1 MTMITKSCCYDVVL
15 LPNTCSRSSSS
26 LRATELSTVSSC
38 SSASECGAAARLQDW
53 MYWQRDGDKNPS
65 CWTKVFA
72 VLRDEF
78 LWLYQR
84 QESAPKSVLLQLAVM
99 TVEVSGERQLRVVD
113 PNGEDITL
121 CLLSTDAFESWREGL
136 QLASVRTD
144 EYFRSSNLDAKHL
157 PDDSFFRGTLV
168 AYRQP
173 TKRQRC
179 MTAVSR
185 LAHRL
190 KD

>member
-1 MTMITKSCCYDVVL
+1 MVSKSCCYDVEL
-15 LPNTCSRSSSS
+15 LTYVHSRSSSS
-26 LRATELSTVSSC
+26 LRATELSTVSSGC
-38 SSASECGAAARLQDW
+38 ASERSVTTPTHIQNW
-53 MYWQRDGDKNPS
+53 MYWQREGEKNPS

-113 PNGEDITL
+113 PSGEDITL
-121 CLLSTDAFESWREGL
+121 CLLSVDVFENWRESL
-136 QLASVRTD
+136 QLASIRTD
-144 EYFRSSNLDAKHL
+144 EYFRASSVDAKHL
-157 PDDSFFRGTLV
+157 PDGSFFRGTLI

-179 MTAVSR
+179 LAAVSKF
-185 LAHRL
+185 AHRL